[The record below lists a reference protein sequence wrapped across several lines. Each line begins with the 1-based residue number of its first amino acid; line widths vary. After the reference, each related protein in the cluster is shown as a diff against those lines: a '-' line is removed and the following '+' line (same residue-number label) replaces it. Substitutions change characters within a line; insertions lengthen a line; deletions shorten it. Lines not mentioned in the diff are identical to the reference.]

1 MSPPTPSTV
10 TLVADEASLTA
21 ARSLLERIERDWC
34 FRTTPPVWRV
44 VPFSSAVD
52 AAQLGEAAAI
62 LIDDNAS
69 DADILKL
76 IDGIEAEQRPAAL
89 LLDCEETR
97 AAWFAG
103 RGLVATSV
111 DVPVAALAGLFH
123 ALVEGQ
129 GSIDAL
135 RAELGAAARK
145 QGGIDE
151 EMRRMHEELRLAAS
165 VQRELL
171 PRSLPE
177 CENVEFGVLFRPC
190 SYVSGDIYSIARLDE
205 KHVGFF
211 LADAV
216 GHGVPAALMTVALC
230 HGLAMSETMSG
241 AKVRIVPPGEA
252 MSRLNATMIDS
263 GSPKHRFA
271 TAIYGVIDTE
281 SRRVTLTGAG
291 HPPPLLVGPGGS
303 IELVETEGGLLGVF
317 PQAQYDEVT
326 LTLRPGETLIAFSD
340 GFETAFPD
348 AAAERRLATKRYEE
362 HFLELARQ
370 RRDNGVDRALDE
382 LARALDE
389 QSGSLHQVDDLTALV
404 VGAAKPAAARQTPP
418 VRRANAA

>member
-1 MSPPTPSTV
+1 MSLPTL
-10 TLVADEASLTA
+10 TLIAAEASLDA
-21 ARSLLERIERDWC
+21 ARSLLDRVEGAWC

-44 VPFSSAVD
+44 LPFSSGLDTACLGD
-52 AAQLGEAAAI
+52 ATAI
-62 LIDDNAS
+62 FIDDHAS
-69 DADILKL
+69 DADVLRL
-76 IDGIEAEQRPAAL
+76 IDSLEAEQRPAAL

-103 RGLVATSV
+103 RGLVAASV
-111 DVPVAALAGLFH
+111 DAPPAALAGLIH
-123 ALVEGQ
+123 ALIEGQ
-129 GSIDAL
+129 GSIEAL

-145 QGGIDE
+145 QGGVDE
-151 EMRRMHEELRLAAS
+151 EMRRMHEELQLAAS

-171 PRSLPE
+171 PRALPE
-177 CENVEFGVLFRPC
+177 CKNVEFGVLFRPC

-205 KHVGFF
+205 THVGFF

-241 AKVRIVPPGEA
+241 AKLRIVPPGEA

-281 SRRVTLTGAG
+281 TRRVTLTGAG
-291 HPPPLLVGPGGS
+291 HPPPLLVGPRGS
-303 IELVETEGGLLGVF
+303 VELVETEGGLLGVF
-317 PQAQYDEVT
+317 PEAQYDEVT

-348 AAAERRLATKRYEE
+348 AGADHRLATKRYEE
-362 HFLELARQ
+362 HFLDLARA
-370 RRDNGVDRALDE
+370 RRDRGVDWAIEE

-389 QSGSLHQVDDLTALV
+389 QSGSLHQVDDLTAIV
-404 VGAAKPAAARQTPP
+404 VGAARPTAPARRTPDAQRAAA
-418 VRRANAA
+418 